1 MISVVSCAY
10 ADVCSALD
18 AILGGYAHMPGLR
31 LTCEQACRLYALN
44 DARCQGMFDALV
56 DAGFLSRGSDG
67 TYVRAA

>member
-1 MISVVSCAY
+1 MISIVSCAY
-10 ADVCSALD
+10 ADVDSSLD

-56 DAGFLSRGSDG
+56 DAGFLSRGTDG
-67 TYVRAA
+67 AYVRA